1 MTESDSLSARV
12 LRLGLHGLAAHL
24 SEIPDDKWILQLLD
38 WEEQERAG
46 RGLARRIQ
54 AAHLG
59 KFRPMADFD
68 WSWPKK
74 IDRDAVEEAFS
85 LAFVPQADSLVLLGS
100 NGVGKTMIAQNLCY
114 QAVLHGVPTLF
125 TTASAP
131 LADLSERHTSYALQQ
146 RLRHYAR
153 PKLLC
158 IDEIGYL
165 TYDARAAD
173 LLFEVINRRYQ
184 RVSTI
189 ISTNKAFGH
198 WHEIFASATSV
209 VTLIDRLTHQAEIL
223 SIEGESYRLKESR
236 ERAENKQLSRRS
248 QRKKSSSS

>member
-1 MTESDSLSARV
+1 MDWLHICPRLLTTNGSYNCSIGRSRNAQVVDSLVASKPHIWGNSVRW
-12 LRLGLHGLAAHL
+12 LH
-24 SEIPDDKWILQLLD
+24 
-38 WEEQERAG
+38 
-46 RGLARRIQ
+46 
-54 AAHLG
+54 
-59 KFRPMADFD
+59 DFD
-68 WSWPKK
+68 WKWPRKV
-74 IDRDAVEEAFS
+74 DRAQIEDLFT
-85 LAFVPQADSLVLLGS
+85 LDFVAEGANVVVLGP

-125 TTASAP
+125 TTASAL

-248 QRKKSSSS
+248 QRKKSSAS